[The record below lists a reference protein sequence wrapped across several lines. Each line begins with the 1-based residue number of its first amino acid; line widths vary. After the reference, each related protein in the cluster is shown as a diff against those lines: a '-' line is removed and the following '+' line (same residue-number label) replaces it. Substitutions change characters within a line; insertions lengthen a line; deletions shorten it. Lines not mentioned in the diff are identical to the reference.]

1 VLAMVI
7 RIFFWM
13 MGFGLAVSG
22 GISAIAYLNIM
33 AAGKDFLEY
42 LVYIS
47 DKTECYLL
55 PIGLA
60 IVSMSIFYPEKKEN

>member
-1 VLAMVI
+1 MI

-22 GISAIAYLNIM
+22 GISTIAYLNIM
-33 AAGKDFLEY
+33 TAGKNFMEY

-60 IVSMSIFYPEKKEN
+60 IISLSIFFPEKKNIN